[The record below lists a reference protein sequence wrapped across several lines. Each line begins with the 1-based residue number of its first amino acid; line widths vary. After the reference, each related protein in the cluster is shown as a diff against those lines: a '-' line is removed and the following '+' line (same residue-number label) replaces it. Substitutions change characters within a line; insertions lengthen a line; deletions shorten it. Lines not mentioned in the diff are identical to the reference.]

1 MNATLLG
8 VLYFAAATHAVM
20 ITLVLVRKT
29 GGRGPGLLLAIITGL
44 MGYKLFEG
52 GMLNSGFYSAA
63 PHLLDLLP
71 GMVLILGPV
80 FYAYVRRMTGHAP
93 YPAWLWAVQ
102 LLPAAAIWLLN
113 AQHVFQSGDGKIA
126 MWDSV
131 LDPASEALPLTVIAR
146 LVAIKIYLLAYLIL
160 SWRVLGRYAAR
171 VDTLRADESRNLLS
185 QMRFLTIALLALE
198 AVWVILFM
206 AQQGF
211 GLVTL
216 SQVSS
221 AWLLF
226 MAAIILTMGYRGMQ
240 DANFLL
246 TPEERSLAATPPMA
260 ATASSDEKVKYLHS
274 ALPDSASQEI
284 AELIETR
291 LREHRD
297 YLDERLT
304 LTQLAAN
311 IGIKSH
317 TVSQVINQYMGSNF
331 YKLVN
336 GHRIQH
342 AVDLIEDPGQHF
354 PLERIAI
361 ESGFSNRVTFNKAFK
376 ASLDMTPSEY
386 RARARQA
393 S

>member
-1 MNATLLG
+1 MNETLLG
-8 VLYFAAATHAVM
+8 VLYFAAATHALM
-20 ITLVLVRKT
+20 ITLVLANKT
-29 GGRGPGLLLAIITGL
+29 RGRGPGVLLAVITGL

-52 GMLNSGFYSAA
+52 GMLHSGFYASA

-93 YPAWLWAVQ
+93 YPARLWAVQ
-102 LLPAAAIWLLN
+102 LLPAAAIWIIN
-113 AQHVFQSGDGKIA
+113 ARHVFQPAAGKIA
-126 MWDSV
+126 MWEAV
-131 LDPASEALPLTVIAR
+131 LSPATQTLAPWVIAQ
-146 LVAIKIYLLAYLIL
+146 LVAIKLFLLAYLVL
-160 SWRVLGRYAAR
+160 SWRMLGNYAAR
-171 VDTLRADESRNLLS
+171 IDTLRADDSRTLLA
-185 QMRFLTIALLALE
+185 QMRFLAISLLALE
-198 AVWVILFM
+198 AVWVGLFL
-206 AQQGF
+206 AQQGL
-211 GLVTL
+211 GLGTL
-216 SQVSS
+216 SHVSN

-240 DANFLL
+240 DADFLL
-246 TPEERSLAATPPMA
+246 TPEERSLAETPQAGPA
-260 ATASSDEKVKYLHS
+260 PQDAKVKYLHS
-274 ALPDSASQEI
+274 ALPESASQEI

-291 LREHRD
+291 LREHQD

-304 LTQLAAN
+304 LTKLAAN
-311 IGIKSH
+311 IGMKSH

-336 GHRIQH
+336 AHRVQH
-342 AVDLIEDPGQHF
+342 AIDMIDAPGQHF

-376 ASLDMTPSEY
+376 ASLDMTPSQY
-386 RARARQA
+386 RTRQKHA

>member
-20 ITLVLVRKT
+20 ITLVLAHKT
-29 GGRGPGLLLAIITGL
+29 GGRGPGLLLAVITG
-44 MGYKLFEG
+44 MMAYKLFEG
-52 GMLNSGFYSAA
+52 GMMYAGFYASA

-93 YPAWLWAVQ
+93 YPVWLWAVQ
-102 LLPAAAIWLLN
+102 LLPAAAVWLSN
-113 AQHVFQSGDGKIA
+113 APLVLQPAADKVA
-126 MWDSV
+126 MWDTI
-131 LDPASEALPLTVIAR
+131 LAPGSETLPGAIILR
-146 LVAIKIYLLAYLIL
+146 LVAIKLFLLAYLIL
-160 SWRVLGRYAAR
+160 SWRMLSSYAAR
-171 VDTLRADESRNLLS
+171 IDTLRADDSRSLLS
-185 QMRFLTIALLALE
+185 QMRFLAISLLALE
-198 AVWVILFM
+198 AVWVVLFL

-211 GLVTL
+211 GLGTL

-246 TPEERSLAATPPMA
+246 TPEERSLAETPQTTP
-260 ATASSDEKVKYLHS
+260 ASIDTKVKYLHS

-291 LREHRD
+291 LREHQD

-304 LTQLAAN
+304 LTQLSAN
-311 IGIKSH
+311 IGMKSH
-317 TVSQVINQYMGSNF
+317 TISQVINQYMGSNF

-336 GHRIQH
+336 GYRIQH
-342 AVDLIEDPGQHF
+342 AVDLIDDAKQHL